1 MSARIPSK
9 MLAFVCLRPLSLV
22 MYVGLT
28 IYANV
33 GSHFLNIFFFPTV
46 LCIVINPLF
55 CLLSSKSFQLIRDF
69 KYK

>member
-1 MSARIPSK
+1 MSARIPLK

-33 GSHFLNIFFFPTV
+33 GSHFLNKFFFP
-46 LCIVINPLF
+46 PLF
-55 CLLSSKSFQLIRDF
+55 YVLL
-69 KYK
+69 